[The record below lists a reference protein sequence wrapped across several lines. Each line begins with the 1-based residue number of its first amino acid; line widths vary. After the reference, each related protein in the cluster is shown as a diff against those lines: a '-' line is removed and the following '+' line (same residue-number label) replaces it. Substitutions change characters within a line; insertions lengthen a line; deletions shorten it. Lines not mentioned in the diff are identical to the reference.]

1 MKKKNSILFFLKKS
15 IFKSDFSKNPV
26 KRSERRVFGPEG
38 ALAVGKK
45 ATPAFLMTPRS
56 PQVALRPVAP
66 LLPCAYGAIAAHYGP
81 ESLKNRQ
88 IWPQSPLYAHK
99 PPEKRPTKSDKGTH
113 TARNRR
119 PWVCDGIGHNH
130 LAQTSPSGP
139 TVMNSNGHF

>member
-1 MKKKNSILFFLKKS
+1 MKKKNSVFIFLKKS

-81 ESLKNRQ
+81 ESLKIAKFGLNPRYMPISPQKKGQPSQ
-88 IWPQSPLYAHK
+88 IKAPIRRAIDDLGFAMALGITTWHK
-99 PPEKRPTKSDKGTH
+99 RVPAGQRP
-113 TARNRR
+113 
-119 PWVCDGIGHNH
+119 
-130 LAQTSPSGP
+130 
-139 TVMNSNGHF
+139 